1 MKGWEGRITTRAIC
15 SPRIGD
21 NDGSVR
27 SCGAF
32 CTAAAQHYVASVAS
46 SPPWT
51 VERDA
56 RRAPDILV
64 NGPPKSGKT
73 TFTRY
78 LEQEY
83 VVGIVNMGEC
93 VEMARALQAYR
104 GHALVIWDFPKS
116 FEWHLHK
123 SRETFSEFASYRR
136 STMYRGDRVQ
146 LCNHVLVFAN
156 INPIENISHRRI
168 QHYSLDEIL
177 TDSEEVAE
185 AAAEAAVAPDQS
197 GLSSQA
203 STLMMGPFFDPLSG
217 SIRQM
222 ATGRSESPAARS
234 RSR

>member
-1 MKGWEGRITTRAIC
+1 M
-15 SPRIGD
+15 P
-21 NDGSVR
+21 SVR
-27 SCGAF
+27 RGLEIM
-32 CTAAAQHYVASVAS
+32 TAPSDPAVRFV
-46 SPPWT
+46 PPRLNITLRPWQ
-51 VERDA
+51 VRLLGQLNEMPDV
-56 RRAPDILV
+56 RRIFWV

-83 VVGIVNMGEC
+83 VGGIVNMGEC
-93 VEMARALQAYR
+93 VEMARALQAHR
-104 GHALVIWDFPKS
+104 GYALVIWDFPKS

-123 SRETFSEFASYRR
+123 SRVGTTLETFSEFGSYRR

-156 INPIENISHRRI
+156 IDPIENITHRRI

-197 GLSSQA
+197 GLLSQA
-203 STLMMGPFFDPLSG
+203 STLMMGPVFDPLSG

-222 ATGRSESPAARS
+222 ASGRSESPAARS